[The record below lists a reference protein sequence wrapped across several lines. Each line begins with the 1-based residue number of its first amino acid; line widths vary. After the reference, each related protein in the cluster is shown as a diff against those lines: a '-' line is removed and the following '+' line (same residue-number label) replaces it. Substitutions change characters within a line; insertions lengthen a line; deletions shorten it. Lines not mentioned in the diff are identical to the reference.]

1 VAPRLPSEQRRRRG
15 FYPEQVD
22 ALDALAEEGRQVGR
36 LGRPISD
43 CPAKLDEHHRR
54 AWRAGWR
61 HGHEWLLANR
71 RVYEAGVRAYGR
83 GAPRRVA

>member
-1 VAPRLPSEQRRRRG
+1 M
-15 FYPEQVD
+15 D
-22 ALDALAEEGRQVGR
+22 ALDALAAEGRQAGKLAR
-36 LGRPISD
+36 AISD
-43 CPAKLDEHHRR
+43 CPAKLDDDERR

-61 HGHEWLLANR
+61 HGHEWLVANR